1 MKKSTTDEKQL
12 KQTILELAREMG
24 KDKEGSAEI
33 LWGYNE

>member
-24 KDKEGSAEI
+24 KDKETMTAPTW
-33 LWGYNE
+33 LMN